1 MLYQPKFEALSRE
14 ELGRLQ
20 GRRLE
25 DLLGRL
31 AECSAPYWREKM
43 DGVVPT
49 SDIAAISSLPFTI
62 KDEYR
67 QTFPYGMLAVPLR
80 DVVRVHA
87 SSGTSGRPT
96 IVGYTRSDISVFA
109 DVNARA
115 LACAGGTED
124 DIVHVAYGYGLFTGG
139 LGLHYGVEALGAT
152 TVPASGGNVGFQIS
166 LMADLGATGLAAT
179 PSFSLLLA
187 EAARAEG
194 IIDRIPLRWGILG
207 AEPWSEEFR
216 QKLEE
221 AWGGGFTARDI
232 YGLSEVV
239 GPGVAAECVENPGG
253 LHVQEDHFYPE
264 IVDPET
270 GEAVAEGEEGELVLT
285 TLTRIAQPVLRYR
298 TRDVTRFLP
307 GSCPCGRTSRRIAR
321 IAGRVDDMLII
332 RGVNV
337 YPRSV
342 ESTLLADPRVG
353 AQYALIVDRRGT
365 MTELGARVE
374 LADGVDVS
382 EADSVRADLAQALTR
397 VARIRIDVDVR
408 PSGSLPRMETGK
420 AKRVFERVDDSDP
433 LESR

>member
-1 MLYQPKFEALSRE
+1 VYQPEFESLAPDDLRE
-14 ELGRLQ
+14 LQ
-20 GRRLE
+20 GRRLG
-25 DLLGRL
+25 DLLTRL
-31 AECSAPYWREKM
+31 TTSSVPYWLDKVA
-43 DGVVPT
+43 GVEPI
-49 SDIAAISSLPFTI
+49 SDMTRIGSLPFTS

-67 QTFPYGMLAVPLR
+67 QTFPYGMLAAPLR

-96 IVGYTRSDISVFA
+96 VVGYTRSDIGVFA

-152 TVPASGGNVGFQIS
+152 AVPASGGNVGFQIT

-216 QKLEE
+216 QKLEA
-221 AWGGGFTARDI
+221 AWGDGFTARDI

-239 GPGVAAECVENPGG
+239 GPGVAAECIENPGG
-253 LHVQEDHFYPE
+253 MHVQEDHFYPE

-270 GEAVAEGEEGELVLT
+270 GQPVAEGEEGELVLT

-307 GSCPCGRTSRRIAR
+307 GPCPCGRTSRRIAR

-332 RGVNV
+332 RGVNI
-337 YPRSV
+337 YPRAI
-342 ESTLLADPRVG
+342 ESTLLSDSRVG
-353 AQYALIVDRRGT
+353 AQYALVVDRRGT
-365 MTELGARVE
+365 MTELEARVE
-374 LADGVDVS
+374 LADGVDIS
-382 EADSVRADLAQALTR
+382 QTESVRADLALALTR

-408 PSGSLPRMETGK
+408 PPGSIPRMEVGK
-420 AKRVFERVDDSDP
+420 AKRVFERTDDSDP
-433 LESR
+433 LEAR

>member
-1 MLYQPKFEALSRE
+1 
-14 ELGRLQ
+14 
-20 GRRLE
+20 
-25 DLLGRL
+25 
-31 AECSAPYWREKM
+31 
-43 DGVVPT
+43 
-49 SDIAAISSLPFTI
+49 
-62 KDEYR
+62 
-67 QTFPYGMLAVPLR
+67 
-80 DVVRVHA
+80 
-87 SSGTSGRPT
+87 
-96 IVGYTRSDISVFA
+96 VGYTRSDISVFA

-115 LACAGGTED
+115 LVCAGGTQD

-152 TVPASGGNVGFQIS
+152 AVPASGGNVGFQIS

-264 IVDPET
+264 VVDPET

-298 TRDVTRFLP
+298 TRDLTRFLP
-307 GSCPCGRTSRRIAR
+307 GPCLCGRTSRRIAR
-321 IAGRVDDMLII
+321 IAGRADDMLII

-337 YPRSV
+337 YPRTV
-342 ESTLLADPRVG
+342 EATLLADPRVG

-365 MTELGARVE
+365 MTELEARVE
-374 LADGVDVS
+374 LADGVDIS
-382 EADSVRADLAQALTR
+382 QADSVRTDLARALTR
-397 VARIRIDVDVR
+397 MARIRIDVDVR

-433 LESR
+433 LETR